1 MENAEFKKIQSS
13 FNNSKNNVHNIDD
26 KELKNKY
33 TDDISDSDEQ
43 DMKKGGK
50 KKRELKETNAEGGAG
65 GGAGGKAN
73 GHKEAEAYGQGDE
86 GGSAKANGQGDDGGS
101 EGSEGSDGEEGY
113 ELHNDFKTKVV
124 SYVKADDKIRDLQN
138 QLKDYRKI
146 KKDSE
151 EGILRH
157 LERLGENMINV
168 TGGKLRKNQYE
179 SKAALKKELI
189 KETLSEK
196 IKDVLIVEELLNKM
210 EDKREVKINVS
221 IKRTYE
227 REKKGK
233 T

>member
-50 KKRELKETNAEGGAG
+50 KKRELKETGNRTNTEGTGG
-65 GGAGGKAN
+65 GGAAKGR
-73 GHKEAEAYGQGDE
+73 KETEAKGQGDGDS
-86 GGSAKANGQGDDGGS
+86 GGGGGGGDG

-113 ELHNDFKTKVV
+113 ELHNDFKAKVV

-233 T
+233 Q

>member
-50 KKRELKETNAEGGAG
+50 KKRELKETGNRTNTEGTGG
-65 GGAGGKAN
+65 GGAAKGR
-73 GHKEAEAYGQGDE
+73 KETEAKGQGDGDSGGGGE
-86 GGSAKANGQGDDGGS
+86 GGG

-113 ELHNDFKTKVV
+113 ELHNDFKAKVV

-233 T
+233 Q

>member
-50 KKRELKETNAEGGAG
+50 KKRELKET
-65 GGAGGKAN
+65 K
-73 GHKEAEAYGQGDE
+73 GHKEAEAADQGDE
-86 GGSAKANGQGDDGGS
+86 DQGDEDKGDGD
-101 EGSEGSDGEEGY
+101 GSDGEEGY
-113 ELHNDFKTKVV
+113 ELHNDFKAKVV

>member
-50 KKRELKETNAEGGAG
+50 KKRELKGTNTEGGGG
-65 GGAGGKAN
+65 GGAK
-73 GHKEAEAYGQGDE
+73 GHKEAEANGQGDE
-86 GGSAKANGQGDDGGS
+86 GS
-101 EGSEGSDGEEGY
+101 EGGEGDEGGSDGEEGY

>member
-50 KKRELKETNAEGGAG
+50 KKRELKGTNTEGGGG
-65 GGAGGKAN
+65 GGAK
-73 GHKEAEAYGQGDE
+73 GHKEAEAVDQGDGE
-86 GGSAKANGQGDDGGS
+86 GDG
-101 EGSEGSDGEEGY
+101 EGGSDGEEGY
-113 ELHNDFKTKVV
+113 ELHNDFKAKVV

>member
-50 KKRELKETNAEGGAG
+50 KKRELKETGNRTNTEGTGG
-65 GGAGGKAN
+65 GGAAK
-73 GHKEAEAYGQGDE
+73 GHKETEAKGQGDGGGGG
-86 GGSAKANGQGDDGGS
+86 GGSGED
-101 EGSEGSDGEEGY
+101 SEGSDGEEGY
-113 ELHNDFKTKVV
+113 ELHNDFKAKVV

-233 T
+233 Q

>member
-43 DMKKGGK
+43 DMKKRGK
-50 KKRELKETNAEGGAG
+50 KKRDLKETNTEGTFGG
-65 GGAGGKAN
+65 GGAK
-73 GHKEAEAYGQGDE
+73 GHKETEVAD
-86 GGSAKANGQGDDGGS
+86 QGDDDQGDG
-101 EGSEGSDGEEGY
+101 EDSDGEEGY
-113 ELHNDFKTKVV
+113 ELHNDFKAKVV

-233 T
+233 V

>member
-50 KKRELKETNAEGGAG
+50 KKRELKETGNGTNAEGG
-65 GGAGGKAN
+65 GGAAKGR
-73 GHKEAEAYGQGDE
+73 KETEAKGQGD
-86 GGSAKANGQGDDGGS
+86 GDSGRDGEGS

-113 ELHNDFKTKVV
+113 ELHNDFKAKVV

-189 KETLSEK
+189 KEKLSEK

-233 T
+233 Q

>member
-50 KKRELKETNAEGGAG
+50 KKRELKETRGEGGA
-65 GGAGGKAN
+65 KAK
-73 GHKEAEAYGQGDE
+73 GHKEAEAAGQGDE
-86 GGSAKANGQGDDGGS
+86 GGEDQGDGEGGS
-101 EGSEGSDGEEGY
+101 DGSDGEEGY
-113 ELHNDFKTKVV
+113 ELHNDFKAKVV

>member
-50 KKRELKETNAEGGAG
+50 KKRELKGTNAEGGGGGGG
-65 GGAGGKAN
+65 GGAK
-73 GHKEAEAYGQGDE
+73 GHKEAEAVDQGDGE
-86 GGSAKANGQGDDGGS
+86 GDG
-101 EGSEGSDGEEGY
+101 EGGSDGEEGY
-113 ELHNDFKTKVV
+113 ELHNDFKAKVV